1 MALPDA
7 LNIHNI
13 RQRLRTYAQE
23 KGHSELERLLKIP
36 ASDGNAEE
44 IAKAIAEVPDVGEA
58 LRAALV
64 GFPHVDEIVT
74 AVVSNPNN
82 NERVNVIAIG
92 GYTIFCSVSDYADKQ
107 EIVIDAV
114 RAIARIGVTYQGIV
128 DRVMPIIENDLT
140 KKDEYTPF
148 SILRKA
154 EVLELPKVVTLLRG
168 LQEGDEF
175 EKVLFAVVYEVGM
188 GLNTPATTEKVAK
201 YLQQLHGTELEYSA
215 ECIRTT
221 YRQRQSAPAVNH
233 LVDALGDESFIRMKQ
248 RYAQHPEAFTAM
260 MDIVEAR
267 MNKYSYEAWRNSKPI
282 TRKGYVTEV
291 RHIARIFEDNSV
303 YRVMTEVSERKRIRV
318 YQQIKEAV
326 MKDAESV
333 INGTHYGGR
342 NLEKRKIVLQIAVLK
357 NQ

>member
-1 MALPDA
+1 
-7 LNIHNI
+7 
-13 RQRLRTYAQE
+13 
-23 KGHSELERLLKIP
+23 
-36 ASDGNAEE
+36 
-44 IAKAIAEVPDVGEA
+44 
-58 LRAALV
+58 
-64 GFPHVDEIVT
+64 
-74 AVVSNPNN
+74 
-82 NERVNVIAIG
+82 
-92 GYTIFCSVSDYADKQ
+92 
-107 EIVIDAV
+107 
-114 RAIARIGVTYQGIV
+114 
-128 DRVMPIIENDLT
+128 
-140 KKDEYTPF
+140 
-148 SILRKA
+148 
-154 EVLELPKVVTLLRG
+154 
-168 LQEGDEF
+168 
-175 EKVLFAVVYEVGM
+175 
-188 GLNTPATTEKVAK
+188 
-201 YLQQLHGTELEYSA
+201 
-215 ECIRTT
+215 
-221 YRQRQSAPAVNH
+221 
-233 LVDALGDESFIRMKQ
+233 MKQ